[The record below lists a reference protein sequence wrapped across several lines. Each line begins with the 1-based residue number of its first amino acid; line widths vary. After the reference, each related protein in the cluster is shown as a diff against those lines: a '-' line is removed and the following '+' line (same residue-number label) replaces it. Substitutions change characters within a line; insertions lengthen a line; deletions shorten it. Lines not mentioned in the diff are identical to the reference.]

1 MSREAERYETIKNF
15 RVQEVVDNYRYRPEK
30 LYKVPAEQEVTIDYV
45 LGDFAMEQFS
55 SVDEALAVIRKT
67 LDGDKFQDNST

>member
-30 LYKVPAEQEVTIDYV
+30 LYKVPIEQEVAIDYV
-45 LGDFAMEQFS
+45 LGDFAAERFGS
-55 SVDEALAVIRKT
+55 IEEALAAIRRT
-67 LDGDKFQDNST
+67 LD